1 MNARGLT
8 PSLETRGLP
17 PSHRVPKDGP
27 TILQIIPQLDAG
39 GAELS
44 VVEITGAVA
53 RAGGRCIVLAEP
65 GRLAATI
72 EAAGG
77 EVHPFPAA
85 TKNPLRLLANAGGI
99 ARIAGREG
107 VDLIHARSR
116 APAWSAL
123 LAARRIGVP
132 FVTTYHGAYSE
143 TNAAKRLYN
152 SVMARGDAVIANSRY
167 TAALIA
173 GRYGTP
179 AGRMEVI
186 HRGVDPAAFDPA
198 AIAPERVAALRKKWG
213 LTPGRRV
220 ILQAA
225 RLTRWKGQG
234 VLIDAAARLQAQGRL
249 HDAAVVLAGDAQGR
263 DAYVADLRSQIARQ
277 GLQPQVHI
285 VGHVEDMAAAYLAA
299 HVTVVASTEPE
310 AFGRTAIEAA
320 AVGCP
325 VIATDI
331 GAPPETVLA
340 ETVLAETVLA
350 ENRADRGQ
358 TPGPKLHVESQPLEA
373 RGLTPSR
380 GPTGWLVPPGDAEAL
395 AERLAEALS
404 LAPATRTAMGVCAR
418 QHVLANFS
426 VTSMQRSTLGVY
438 DRLLGTA
445 LQARFDQVSPKHS
458 PTLP

>member
-1 MNARGLT
+1 
-8 PSLETRGLP
+8 
-17 PSHRVPKDGP
+17 VPKDRP

-44 VVEITGAVA
+44 VVEVAGAVA

-85 TKNPLRLLANAGGI
+85 TKNPLHILANAGGI

-123 LAARRIGVP
+123 LATRRIGVP

-152 SVMARGDAVIANSRY
+152 SVMARGDAVIANSMY

-173 GRYGTP
+173 CRYGTP

-198 AIAPERVAALRKKWG
+198 AIAPERVAALREKWG
-213 LTPGRRV
+213 LAPGRRV

-234 VLIDAAARLQAQGRL
+234 VLIDAAARLQTQGRL

-263 DAYVADLRSQIARQ
+263 DGYVAELRSQIARH
-277 GLQPQVHI
+277 GLQAQVHI

-340 ETVLAETVLA
+340 G
-350 ENRADRGQ
+350 DRG
-358 TPGPKLHVESQPLEA
+358 H
-373 RGLTPSR
+373 
-380 GPTGWLVPPGDAEAL
+380 TGWLVPPGDAEAL

-404 LAPATRTAMGVCAR
+404 LAPATRTAMGVRAR

-445 LQARFDQVSPKHS
+445 LQARFDQVSPKHAR
-458 PTLP
+458 TLP